1 MVGQGDLSEGH
12 LAKETSELIT
22 SLKEIKD
29 RLDAVR
35 SNVLALTQ
43 KVELNQLP
51 TTEGMS
57 YLETKHLL
65 LLNYCQSIVYYVL
78 RKAKGMSIEKHPVV
92 RSLVENRLF
101 LEKIRP
107 IDKKLD
113 YQVQKL
119 IRAAADLTVQTIH
132 SHEVQKGEES
142 GEEDPLR
149 YRSNHDMLV
158 NKTSLVQQNGCGVY
172 RPPKFA
178 PTSMDDDKIS
188 KQEMQAIRSDK
199 ELLKQEKQAIRRD
212 KELLRRT
219 KQSSY
224 MKEFMDDFEDRPE
237 EVRQIVGSESKE
249 LSRYIARREEQSRQE
264 EELFTRAPVTKREK
278 KAEKYMKKSNGLLS
292 LTDEIFNDFGTFP
305 LEEKEKGGSPSKDSG
320 GARKRFKRQKR
331 H

>member
-1 MVGQGDLSEGH
+1 MVGQGDLIEEH
-12 LAKETSELIT
+12 LARETPQLIT

-43 KVELNQLP
+43 KIKQNQLP
-51 TTEGMS
+51 TAEGMS

-78 RKAKGMSIEKHPVV
+78 RKAKGMSIEDHPVV
-92 RSLVENRLF
+92 RSLIENRLF

-119 IRAAADLTVQTIH
+119 IRAAAGLTEQTIH
-132 SHEVQKGEES
+132 AHEEQKGAES

-158 NKTSLVQQNGCGVY
+158 NKTSQVQQSGSGVY

-178 PTSMDDDKIS
+178 PTSMDNDKLS
-188 KQEMQAIRSDK
+188 KE
-199 ELLKQEKQAIRRD
+199 EKQAIRRD

-219 KQSSY
+219 KESSY
-224 MKEFMDDFEDRPE
+224 MKEFMDNFEDRPE
-237 EVRQIVGSESKE
+237 EVRLIVGSESKE
-249 LSRYIARREEQSRQE
+249 LSRYIAKREEQSRQE
-264 EELFTRAPVTKREK
+264 EELFTRAPITKREK

-305 LEEKEKGGSPSKDSG
+305 SEEKEEGGSPYKNRG
-320 GARKRFKRQKR
+320 RAKKRYKKQKR